1 LVHNLLDL
9 DKKMNEYWL
18 YFFFFLTNIPMYLII
33 FQLIRDRQILQH
45 EIFLLYNQCLQ
56 ERTERRYSDMEEGNS
71 EADELDINLE
81 HDAEND
87 EKDAKVEQN
96 VDEKQKFD

>member
-1 LVHNLLDL
+1 
-9 DKKMNEYWL
+9 
-18 YFFFFLTNIPMYLII
+18 MYLII